1 MISRFAGRADECHGE
16 SVAPAAS
23 MTPRA
28 KLVVALA
35 VVGAIPLTTGVL
47 IWAIGSVMGI
57 GFHGGWNGVAGTG
70 RIIALAGLLPG
81 LVMIVLAASGR
92 REMMRARPRPRPV
105 PAGTQPPARG
115 PRAPGLPGG
124 PTAAGTG
131 STIKHGLPVTSGTA
145 AGRARCAAR

>member
-57 GFHGGWNGVAGTG
+57 GFHGGWNVVAGTG

-92 REMMRARPRPRPV
+92 REMMRARPRNQPAPPPPPYPPGTHPPPAAPRP
-105 PAGTQPPARG
+105 PALPA
-115 PRAPGLPGG
+115 AP
-124 PTAAGTG
+124 
-131 STIKHGLPVTSGTA
+131 
-145 AGRARCAAR
+145 